1 MQQVQAQVPAQ
12 VQAPTPV
19 QALVPAGVEVLHLL
33 QLGCCSE
40 QGILLDRNH
49 PISPALLPQ

>member
-12 VQAPTPV
+12 VQAPMPV